1 MKIIIDIR
9 DNIPTT
15 DALMRVAQ
23 VIEDGRTS
31 NNGKNYC
38 YISVWPN
45 NQAVNA
51 TRNKKSDTF
60 IVHKYNIEYGI

>member
-9 DNIPTT
+9 DNISTT

-60 IVHKYNIEYGI
+60 IVHKYNIEYGN

>member
-1 MKIIIDIR
+1 MKIIIEINDGIS
-9 DNIPTT
+9 TT

-38 YISVWPN
+38 YISAWPN
-45 NQAVNA
+45 NQIVYAKK
-51 TRNKKSDTF
+51 NKNSDTF
-60 IVHKYNIEYGI
+60 KVEKYTIG

>member
-9 DNIPTT
+9 DNISTT

-23 VIEDGRTS
+23 VMEEGRTS

-45 NQAVNA
+45 NQAVAA
-51 TRNKKSDTF
+51 TRNKNSDTF
-60 IVHKYNIEYGI
+60 IVHKYNTK